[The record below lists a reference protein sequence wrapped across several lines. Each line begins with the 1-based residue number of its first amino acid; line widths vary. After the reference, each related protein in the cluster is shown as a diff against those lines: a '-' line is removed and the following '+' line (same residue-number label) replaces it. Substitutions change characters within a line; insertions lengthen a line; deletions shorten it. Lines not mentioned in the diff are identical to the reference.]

1 MILYSCL
8 KKRQE
13 EIMREKALFT
23 NRTHEGL
30 LEVSFGNIV
39 QDIGPSPG
47 GLYEK
52 ALQNQQQYLQM
63 FSRGRG

>member
-1 MILYSCL
+1 
-8 KKRQE
+8 
-13 EIMREKALFT
+13 MREKALFT

>member
-1 MILYSCL
+1 MILYYCL

-13 EIMREKALFT
+13 EIMREKALFA
-23 NRTHEGL
+23 NCIFRCAFE
-30 LEVSFGNIV
+30 FGNTE